1 MLPSWQRIR
10 DRGWPCKRSLQQR
23 QRPRR
28 GRAELIV
35 MLLALTAALSTASWV
50 GTRVDVELSRLFDLP
65 SEFGFAHGYSA
76 PHPVVGFQA
85 GDSGNRES
93 SRSPV

>member
-1 MLPSWQRIR
+1 VDASEFAADPRPWLAVQ
-10 DRGWPCKRSLQQR
+10 RSLRQR

-35 MLLALTAALSTASWV
+35 LLVALTAALSTASWV

-65 SEFGFAHGYSA
+65 AEFGFAHGAGA

-85 GDSGNRES
+85 GTTGNRES
-93 SRSPV
+93 S